1 MKRYRLS
8 QPHAHCLVLSRDTGS
23 GRFFGVLL
31 LVLAGLFCLIWGGD
45 WLAAIETVQLPGPLA
60 VAMLGMALAFGL
72 LGVQLVA
79 GRGFRADATAFLLDN
94 QRAVLEVQH
103 THRGHTDSHA
113 IPYAQ
118 IAAFVVRRTRRR
130 SQNSQNTTR
139 KVYYVY
145 ATAVVLQDGSVLDLN
160 NFGTRPEP
168 AARLAEQLTQ
178 HQQAAGPV
186 ATHAARATAHTPP
199 AGVQLSGQAWPREL
213 RWHNSLWQALAYTV
227 PLLLAVALIVG
238 GIVLQAGQIGPPG
251 DNTSLYVAIGFFT
264 VFLAILG
271 FILSQTAFRQVG
283 RTYALQ
289 LSREAVVLG
298 WYRLGQFVATR
309 RLPLAD
315 VMAACVYSY
324 HGQQAQHEQLLL
336 CTHRGL
342 AAATIALDSPE
353 VTAAVGTLHPAVAQA
368 LQQLEGQS
376 ALQKGWTLVRGS
388 RQDRIICH
396 LARATVVQRLQL
408 AAWLNAHIA
417 QAR

>member
-199 AGVQLSGQAWPREL
+199 AGVQLRTSLAPRA
-213 RWHNSLWQALAYTV
+213 ALAQQPAASTGLHGA
-227 PLLLAVALIVG
+227 PAAGSGSHRGGHRVASG
-238 GIVLQAGQIGPPG
+238 ANRP
-251 DNTSLYVAIGFFT
+251 
-264 VFLAILG
+264 
-271 FILSQTAFRQVG
+271 
-283 RTYALQ
+283 
-289 LSREAVVLG
+289 
-298 WYRLGQFVATR
+298 TR
-309 RLPLAD
+309 R
-315 VMAACVYSY
+315 
-324 HGQQAQHEQLLL
+324 Q
-336 CTHRGL
+336 
-342 AAATIALDSPE
+342 
-353 VTAAVGTLHPAVAQA
+353 
-368 LQQLEGQS
+368 
-376 ALQKGWTLVRGS
+376 
-388 RQDRIICH
+388 H
-396 LARATVVQRLQL
+396 LALCGHRLL
-408 AAWLNAHIA
+408 HRVYVHLGVHP
-417 QAR
+417 